1 MSRNNFFSVLRQE
14 IDRIDKV
21 KTSKRFEKIIDGFT
35 KESSPKAIIGKEKY
49 QVFNSN
55 DYLGLRHN
63 LLLKKAEHQFSEKFG
78 TGPGAVRFISGSL
91 KVHRDLEKALANF
104 HKKDDAMVFSSSF
117 ATNLAVLY
125 CLIAGQN
132 KDSLVDNNAIV
143 ISDALNHRSI
153 IDGIRVANLP
163 KEQRAIFRHMDPTH
177 LEQVLEDNKRIY
189 KRVLVVTDGVFSM
202 LGEYQKLC
210 EIRNIVDRFDK
221 EYENGV
227 LLVVDDAHGV
237 GIAGD
242 TGRGVEEV
250 EGAKADVLIGT
261 FGKAFGADGGYVVA
275 NQTIINYLRESA
287 ATYIYSNSIP
297 PGTAGAALKAIELLD
312 KSVGKKLLKNS
323 KKNVI
328 YFKKQMKKA
337 GYLFA
342 VDSSHPIQ
350 PVLIGDPIKTSDLVK
365 KLFKKNIIVTN
376 ISFPVV
382 PKGRDEI
389 RVQISAVHTKGD
401 IDQLVKAFEDEKP
414 INSL

>member
-1 MSRNNFFSVLRQE
+1 MSQKNFFSVLKQE
-14 IDRIDKV
+14 INRIDKV

-91 KVHRDLEKALANF
+91 KIHRDLEKSLAKF

-132 KDSLVDNNAIV
+132 KNSLVDNNVIV

-163 KEQRAIFRHMDPTH
+163 KDQRAIFKHLDPSDMEVI
-177 LEQVLEDNKRIY
+177 LERNKKIY
-189 KRVLVVTDGVFSM
+189 KRALVVTDGVFSM
-202 LGEYQKLC
+202 LGEYQKLKQ
-210 EIRNIVDRFDK
+210 IRNIINRFDK

-237 GIAGD
+237 GIAGK
-242 TGRGVEEV
+242 TGRGVEEIEEV
-250 EGAKADVLIGT
+250 EADVLIGT

-275 NQTIINYLRESA
+275 NQTIIDYLRESA

-297 PGTAGAALKAIELLD
+297 PGTAGAALKSIELFD
-312 KSVGKKLLKNS
+312 KPIGKKLLKNS
-323 KKNVI
+323 KENVI
-328 YFKKQMKKA
+328 YFKKQMKNI
-337 GYLFA
+337 GFSFA

-350 PVLIGDPIKTSDLVK
+350 PVLIGDPIKASDLVK

-389 RVQISAVHTKGD
+389 RVQISAVHTKKD

>member
-1 MSRNNFFSVLRQE
+1 MSRKNFFSVLSQE
-14 IDRIDKV
+14 IDRIDKA

-35 KESSPKAIIGKEKY
+35 NERSPKAIIGKKKF

-55 DYLGLRHN
+55 DYLGFRHDP
-63 LLLKKAEHQFSEKFG
+63 LLKKAERQASEIFG

-91 KVHRDLEKALANF
+91 KVHRDLEKALLLF
-104 HKKDDAMVFSSSF
+104 HKRDDAMVFSSSF
-117 ATNLAVLY
+117 AANIAVLF

-132 KDSLVDNNAIV
+132 KDSLVDSNVIV

-163 KEQRAIFRHMDPTH
+163 KEQRAIFRHMDPAH
-177 LEQVLEDNKRIY
+177 LETILEANKKIY
-189 KRVLVVTDGVFSM
+189 KRALVVTDGVFSM
-202 LGEYQKLC
+202 LGEYQKLK
-210 EIRNIVDRFDK
+210 EIKVVIDKYDK

-237 GIAGD
+237 GIAGK
-242 TGRGVEEV
+242 TGRGIEEIESV
-250 EGAKADVLIGT
+250 KANVLIGT

-275 NQTIINYLRESA
+275 NQTVIDYLRESA

-297 PGTAGAALKAIELLD
+297 PGTAGAALKAIKLLD

-323 KKNVI
+323 KENVA
-328 YFKKQMKKA
+328 YFKKRMKTV
-337 GYLFA
+337 GFLFA
-342 VDSSHPIQ
+342 ADSSHPIQ
-350 PVLIGDPIKTSDLVK
+350 PVLIGDPFKTSALVS

-376 ISFPVV
+376 ISYPVV

-389 RVQISAVHTKGD
+389 RVQISAVHTKKD
-401 IDQLVKAFEDEKP
+401 IDQLVNVFEEEKS

>member
-1 MSRNNFFSVLRQE
+1 MSRNKFFSVLKQE
-14 IDRIDKV
+14 VNRIDKV

-35 KESSPKAIIGKEKY
+35 RESSPKAIIGKEKY

-63 LLLKKAEHQFSEKFG
+63 LLLKKAEHHFSEKFG

-132 KDSLVDNNAIV
+132 KDSLVDNNVIV

-163 KEQRAIFRHMDPTH
+163 KEQRAIFRHMEAAH
-177 LEQVLEDNKRIY
+177 LKEVLENNKKIY
-189 KRVLVVTDGVFSM
+189 KRALVITDGVFSM
-202 LGEYQKLC
+202 LGEYQKLS

-221 EYENGV
+221 EYESGV

-242 TGRGVEEV
+242 TGRGVEEI

-275 NQTIINYLRESA
+275 NKTIIDYLRESA

-389 RVQISAVHTKGD
+389 RVQISAVHTKKD
-401 IDQLVKAFEDEKP
+401 IDQLVKTFEEEKP